1 VASVTGELIGRVIAD
16 RFRLEALVGRGAA
29 AEVYLAVDTRLKRR
43 VAVKVLHNGVASD
56 QQFLRRFRSEAQ
68 LASRLT
74 HPNILI
80 IHDWHDGRSSS
91 GNESA
96 DPAHLITEYLD
107 GGSLRSMLDK
117 HHRLSLSQTTLVG
130 IEAARGLVYAHAQ
143 GIVHRDIKPANLLF
157 ASDGSLRIGDFG
169 LARAL
174 AEAAMTEPEGAL
186 VGTARYAAPEQ
197 ITTGSVD
204 GKADVYSLA
213 VTLIEAATGSA
224 PFRADTPL
232 GVLMARHRE
241 PLIPPPELGALAE
254 ALAPAGTVDPNE
266 RIDAATL
273 LRNLERITR
282 KLPRP
287 EPLPIVLPGE
297 VRVLSNIDPTVHAG
311 AELRTPLIDLT
322 KPDVAGSEFDRP
334 ESDRTESAPS
344 VSDSSVS
351 DPSVSD
357 SPVSDSPR
365 PKPDLPVPQLIDLAS
380 GLGEQNE
387 PFGPRQSSASN
398 EASEHGGRSIRRRAL
413 FLGGIGLLGGAAF
426 GGVQWWSGRPEYR
439 TVPALVGLNQENAR
453 QQVIDA
459 DLAWQVQ
466 TVADEQVPAGTV
478 IRATPGAGSS
488 VLRGESVQVVVSGG
502 PSPRPVPLL
511 VGLDETAA
519 LAALGEVQLRGEI
532 TQRTFDEVVA
542 AGIVMSADP
551 SSGSV
556 SRDSAVRLVV
566 SQGPEPRVVP
576 NVSGMTPDAAK
587 AALPDGLTGVITEEA
602 SDTVAKGIVIAA
614 NYKPGSRL
622 DRGSSVRIRVSSGP
636 PLIEIPATK
645 GLDASSAATRLKAAG
660 FVVQGTEGAP
670 DQPVA
675 GTRPPAGRAVRK
687 GTAVVIITTGGASG
701 TSGTASASSIAPR
714 ATTAPAS
721 GGG

>member
-43 VAVKVLHNGVASD
+43 VAVKVLHAGVASD
-56 QQFLRRFRSEAQ
+56 LQFLRRFRSEAQ

-91 GNESA
+91 GTESN
-96 DPAHLITEYLD
+96 DPAYLITEYLD

-130 IEAARGLVYAHAQ
+130 IEAARALVYAHAQ

-197 ITTGSVD
+197 ITSGSVD

-213 VTLIEAATGSA
+213 VTLIEAATGAA

-241 PLIPPPELGALAE
+241 PLVPPTELGALAE
-254 ALAPAGTVDPNE
+254 ALAPAGTVDPAD

-287 EPLPIVLPGE
+287 EPLPVVLPGE
-297 VRVLSNIDPTVHAG
+297 IRTLSDADPTVIDLTLSSGERLSLATEEPVVLDPMGPGISDSSTVVTPPGDVASHAG
-311 AELRTPLIDLT
+311 AGG
-322 KPDVAGSEFDRP
+322 ASEQERATQHQESHHESEP
-334 ESDRTESAPS
+334 ESQQESQQESEPEG
-344 VSDSSVS
+344 
-351 DPSVSD
+351 
-357 SPVSDSPR
+357 R
-365 PKPDLPVPQLIDLAS
+365 PL
-380 GLGEQNE
+380 
-387 PFGPRQSSASN
+387 
-398 EASEHGGRSIRRRAL
+398 RRRV
-413 FLGGIGLLGGAAF
+413 FLLGALGVLGAGAY
-426 GGVQWWSGRPEYR
+426 GGVSWWTGQPEYR
-439 TVPALVGLNQENAR
+439 TVPDLVGASAEAA
-453 QQVIDA
+453 QQLVVEG
-459 DLAWQVQ
+459 DLTWQVASAADE
-466 TVADEQVPAGTV
+466 TVAEGIV
-478 IRATPGAGSS
+478 IRMTPTAGVQ
-488 VLRGESVQVVVSGG
+488 VLRGEAVTVVVSEG
-502 PSPRPVPLL
+502 PAPRTIPPL
-511 VGLDETAA
+511 VGLEESAA
-519 LAALGEVQLRGEI
+519 VEALRAVQLRA
-532 TQRTFDEVVA
+532 QADRVFDESIASGTVLR
-542 AGIVMSADP
+542 IDP
-551 SSGSV
+551 ASGMV
-556 SRDSAVRLVV
+556 PRDSVVKLVV
-566 SQGPEPRVVP
+566 SKGPEPRIVP
-576 NVSGMTPDAAK
+576 NLSGMTPEAAK
-587 AALPDGLTGVITEEA
+587 AALPEGLTGVVVEEP
-602 SDTVAKGIVIAA
+602 SESVAKGVVIAA

-622 DRGSSVRIRVSSGP
+622 DKGSSVRIRVSSGP

-645 GLDASSAATRLKAAG
+645 GLDASTAATRLKAAG
-660 FVVQGTEGAP
+660 FVVEGTEGAP

-675 GTRPPAGRAVRK
+675 GTRPAAGKAVRK
-687 GTAVVIITTGGASG
+687 GTAIVIITSTPGGE
-701 TSGTASASSIAPR
+701 
-714 ATTAPAS
+714 
-721 GGG
+721 